1 MTTPAKRPSAARQR
15 TRTTEAKRDDALDQG
30 AKITVDGSE
39 YVVRAGDL
47 SALDSRALRKE
58 VGVSFIQLINELQ
71 SDADIDSIA
80 AIMWL
85 ARRIKGE
92 VTLRY
97 DEVAAEVGYDV
108 LETIEF
114 SEPGAEDATEDPEG

>member
-1 MTTPAKRPSAARQR
+1 MTTTANRPSTARKH
-15 TRTTEAKRDDALDQG
+15 TRTTEQNRSDALDQG
-30 AKITVDGSE
+30 AKITVDGEE

-58 VGVSFIQLINELQ
+58 VGVSFIQLIDELTTN
-71 SDADIDSIA
+71 ADIDSIA

-92 VTLRY
+92 ATLRY
-97 DEVAAEVGYDV
+97 ETVAAEVGYDV
-108 LETIEF
+108 LDTIKF
-114 SEPGAEDATEDPEG
+114 AEPGAEDASTDPEG